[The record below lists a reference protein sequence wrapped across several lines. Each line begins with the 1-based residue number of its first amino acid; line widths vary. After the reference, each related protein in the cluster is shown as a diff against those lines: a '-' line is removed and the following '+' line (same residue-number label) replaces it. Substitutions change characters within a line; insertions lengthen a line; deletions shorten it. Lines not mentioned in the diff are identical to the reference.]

1 MPKRPDDTAPD
12 ARATQTAPPPRSGLS
27 LLLRP
32 QGKPGEA
39 DEAALRPLLKAFAAR
54 LAETLAQRFGLRV
67 GFAPDAGPAPGEPGP
82 GLVARIQGEDGF
94 ASIEVGQGA
103 LYDLIE
109 ALFGGDGSC
118 PPYREARKPSD
129 LERAILEGL
138 APAFA
143 YALGE
148 SLGRED
154 VAFDRVLPALERAP
168 GMAGAALKMR
178 LLGRETRIVLAAPRA
193 WMGLA
198 AAEQVP
204 RGAAAALDDLS
215 LELKVCLR
223 DAGRSL
229 SDFMGLQVGDVL
241 ALNLTAASPARVEA
255 AGVALFDAALGQ
267 SAGRYTVRLDRRL
280 DGAAPFFEELSR

>member
-109 ALFGGDGSC
+109 ALFGGDGTAS
-118 PPYREARKPSD
+118 PYRDARAPSE
-129 LERAILEGL
+129 LERAVAEGL

-143 YALGE
+143 LALGH
-148 SLGRED
+148 
-154 VAFDRVLPALERAP
+154 ALERDDLCVEKVYVVQERP
-168 GMAGAALKMR
+168 SGLMRAGLKMR
-178 LLGRETRIVLAAPRA
+178 LIGRETRLSLALPPA
-193 WMGLA
+193 WI
-198 AAEQVP
+198 
-204 RGAAAALDDLS
+204 GAAAPPRRSEAPALDALDLDLS
-215 LELKVCLR
+215 VSLPDAPRPLGDLIGLR
-223 DAGRSL
+223 
-229 SDFMGLQVGDVL
+229 VGDVL
-241 ALNLTAASPARVEA
+241 ALGVGAAAPVRVDAR
-255 AGVALFDAALGQ
+255 GGALFEARLGQ
-267 SAGRYTVRLDRRL
+267 SAGRYTFRIERRL
-280 DGAAPFFEELSR
+280 DGAAACLEEVTR